1 MHHHWKVIFSPL
13 KIATA
18 LFYLVLPVI
27 FLLSIGGCDGGQSV
41 TETPASDD
49 RPPELTAAVDL
60 PYEGPLT
67 MTGFA
72 EFNPAAV
79 TVTPSIE
86 HAAIA
91 PDLGNVKI
99 AMALSAKQLERLAK
113 DGVVASPGLQEKE
126 FFTLYEKARYANIP
140 IFITSDSLLHSY
152 HLLFSKVL
160 RTAESEFFH
169 PLLND
174 LNEALFARLDQF
186 YAELQG
192 GPWEE
197 EALRTAAFIAVGGKL
212 ADPAFPVPD
221 YCKDLV
227 EAEFALIEAADGIHP
242 SPLFP
247 GLEMGE
253 DYSQYKPR
261 GHYTKSE
268 ALEAYFKNM
277 MWYGRMTFR
286 LDARAEGVAERE
298 TRMALLLVKAL
309 RNTGVG
315 DRHALAVWSDLYDP
329 TSFLVGRSDDLTVFD
344 YMPLIDQVYGENP
357 DLSTLVDEE
366 RLTAFLAASKEMPQP
381 EILGLVL
388 YEAEDV
394 ATETRG
400 LRFMGQRFVADAY
413 IFGQLTYDQVSDD
426 EKRRGLPNGLDLFAA
441 MGSPKAYQLLEG
453 MNETTYLNYPE
464 QMEKMQTWTA
474 SLSEDD
480 WTETVYNAWLYTFY
494 PLLEQHGE
502 GYPQFMRSPAWQVKQ
517 LHTSLGS
524 WAELKHDTIL
534 YAKQT
539 YAEMGDGWSPT
550 PPDPLPA
557 RGYVEPVPAF
567 YSRLAALAAMTR
579 EGLAERNLL
588 NNSDAESLKQIEDL
602 ALFLKETS
610 EKQLAG
616 VPLAFEEHAR
626 IRYYGG
632 ELEQLVMAAAD
643 SETLGADAISYM
655 DEDPQAAVIADVATD
670 LRPQGLDFSEP
681 AALQVGVGRI
691 NDIHVIVP
699 LVENDG
705 SLTLQVAKGG
715 IFSYYEFPW
724 PASDRLTDEKWQAL
738 LDEGSNPPPPTWIE
752 SFYVSEGEEEEL
764 RRAISSFQRAWVEA
778 VFYLSDRHIVS
789 DYHQY
794 GGGSALEKVRAEI
807 ATLQSQKRFEGRKL
821 LGTDFRSYDRQSPTL
836 AVVTVRESW
845 EDILY
850 GYEGPEHPAQ
860 SYDEEDMQELGK
872 RGPYDINITYSL
884 ELDEE
889 QGWLVTRIVTGSL
902 RPAW

>member
-1 MHHHWKVIFSPL
+1 MHNYWKVKLSPV
-13 KIATA
+13 KFTAA
-18 LFYLVLPVI
+18 LFTMA
-27 FLLSIGGCDGGQSV
+27 LLLLFTVSISGCSSDPSV
-41 TETPASDD
+41 TGLPDTADPS
-49 RPPELTAAVDL
+49 PEPTAAVEL
-60 PYEGPLT
+60 PYDGPLAL
-67 MTGFA
+67 TGFA
-72 EFNPAAV
+72 EFKPTAV
-79 TVTPSIE
+79 TVAPSIE
-86 HAAIA
+86 HEAIA
-91 PDLGNVKI
+91 PNLGNVQV
-99 AMALSAKQLERLAK
+99 AMALSAKQRERLATE
-113 DGVVASPGLQEKE
+113 GVVASPGLQEKE

-160 RTAESEFFH
+160 RTAESEYFL
-169 PLLND
+169 PLLKD
-174 LNEALFARLDQF
+174 LNEALFTRLDQF

-212 ADPAFPVPD
+212 ADPAFPVPN

-227 EAEFALIEAADGIHP
+227 EAELALIEAADRIHA

-261 GHYTKSE
+261 GHYTKSK

-286 LDARAEGVAERE
+286 LDARAEGVAEME

-309 RNTGVG
+309 RNTAVG
-315 DRHALAVWSDLYDP
+315 ERHALTVWSDLYDP

-344 YMPLIDQVYGENP
+344 YLPLIDEIYGDNP

-366 RLTAFLAASKEMPQP
+366 KLTAFLTASKEMPQP

-426 EKRRGLPNGLDLFAA
+426 DRRRGLPSGLDLFAA
-441 MGSPKAYQLLEG
+441 MGSPKAYELLGE
-453 MNETTYLNYPE
+453 MNDTTYLHYPE
-464 QMEKMQTWTA
+464 QMKKMQAWTA

-494 PLLEQHGE
+494 PLLELHGE
-502 GYPQFMRSPAWQVKQ
+502 GYPLFMRSPAWQVKQ
-517 LHTSLGS
+517 LHTCLGS

-557 RGYVEPVPAF
+557 KGYVEPVPAF

-602 ALFLKETS
+602 ALFLKEMS

-616 VPLAFEEHAR
+616 IALTFEEHQR

-632 ELEQLVMAAAD
+632 ELEQLVMASAD
-643 SETLGADAISYM
+643 TEAFGPDAVSYM

-681 AALQVGVGRI
+681 AVLQVGVGRI

-699 LVENDG
+699 LVEEDG
-705 SLTLQVAKGG
+705 SLSLQVAKGG

-724 PASDRLTDEKWQAL
+724 PASDRLTDEKWQAML
-738 LDEGSNPPPPTWIE
+738 EEGSNPPPPAWIE
-752 SFYVSEGEEEEL
+752 QFYVSEGEDEEL
-764 RRAISSFQRAWVEA
+764 RNAISSFQRAWVQA
-778 VFYLSDRHIVS
+778 VFYLSDRYIAS
-789 DYHQY
+789 DYNQY
-794 GGGSALEKVRAEI
+794 GGGSALEQVRAEI
-807 ATLQSQKRFEGRKL
+807 AALQSQKRFEGRKL
-821 LGTDFRSYDRQSPTL
+821 LGTDFRSYDRQSPSL

-845 EDILY
+845 EDTLY
-850 GYEGPEHPAQ
+850 GYDGPEHPAQ
-860 SYDEEDMQELGK
+860 SYDEEDMREIGK
-872 RGPYDINITYSL
+872 RGPYDLNITYTL

-889 QGWLVTRIVTGSL
+889 HGWLVTRIVKGNL
-902 RPAW
+902 RPGW